1 VEHADEMVDL
11 LADRRLYAF
20 YDDEASPTLDELR
33 LRYARQSAGRSPDG
47 REIWHNWI
55 VRVRETGQVA
65 GFVQAT
71 VGATAG
77 TSSAGADTAA
87 TPFDGASSA
96 ELAWV
101 IGTSFQKRGYATEAV
116 AAVATAVRGPD
127 SLTGDDVELVHAH
140 IAPGNLASQAVARRL
155 GLVPTSVVV
164 DGETRWQL
172 PRAAAP
178 AGVTSP

>member
-1 VEHADEMVDL
+1 MVDL

-33 LRYARQSAGRSPDG
+33 TRYARQSAGTSPDG
-47 REIWHNWI
+47 RETWHNWI
-55 VRVRETGQVA
+55 VRVRDTGEVA

-71 VGATAG
+71 IGATAG
-77 TSSAGADTAA
+77 SSTAGADTAS

-101 IGTSFQKRGYATEAV
+101 IGTAYQRRGYATEAV

-140 IAPGNLASQAVARRL
+140 IAPDNVASQSVARRL
-155 GLVPTSVVV
+155 GLRPTDVIV

-172 PRAAAP
+172 PLDAVPSSATP
-178 AGVTSP
+178 VS